1 MKRSDLLA
9 PVANTVTQ
17 AMRENSTMSSTR
29 INGSNQEFQVWTD
42 EASDGGA
49 GGGISDQR
57 ARHPGREMMRH
68 LLTFTAIVAIGL
80 LMIGLVVVGV
90 TGVNAWSHQ
99 AELTRSF
106 EQCMEKAPFKT
117 SLDISGPASFLS
129 AKELRKHF
137 DEFDQIVI
145 ETGLPPIWNGEALVP
160 WKIFHKVSIE
170 LARQCHAQLGINHP
184 QQQLKGTYARPVWD
198 PNSDIWAP

>member
-1 MKRSDLLA
+1 
-9 PVANTVTQ
+9 
-17 AMRENSTMSSTR
+17 MRENSTMSRTR

-42 EASDGGA
+42 EASDGGT

-57 ARHPGREMMRH
+57 ARHPDREMMRP
-68 LLTFTAIVAIGL
+68 LLTFTTIVAIGL

-90 TGVNAWSHQ
+90 TGVNASSHQ

-145 ETGLPPIWNGEALVP
+145 ETGLAPI
-160 WKIFHKVSIE
+160 
-170 LARQCHAQLGINHP
+170 
-184 QQQLKGTYARPVWD
+184 
-198 PNSDIWAP
+198 